1 MKKAPRDEFPLQRVQ
16 VKKPML
22 DTIQETHS
30 TPSPRSEPR
39 KRTPH
44 RAVKRLKSDEHPLV
58 VDGASLP
65 LSLTD
70 IDVVDMPENPTE
82 SHKPKSPIQKT
93 PDLRRKKMIQQDQT
107 TKPIS
112 PIEAKGGVS
121 LPKRDSS
128 KQIESTQRLPGA
140 VSPVQKTPDQ
150 RRKKQTAQHPAER
163 KQHRSGSPATAATAA
178 AYNAVVDAPEALPAI
193 RRSPDPRLDSPRQLR
208 RGNSPLPPIG
218 GTTSPNAASLT
229 PHPVSLTPR
238 SSTKK
243 ALDGFILELDQ
254 QLELSQTPK
263 KSHLDTST

>member
-30 TPSPRSEPR
+30 TPSPQSETR

-58 VDGASLP
+58 DDGASLP

-70 IDVVDMPENPTE
+70 IDTVDMPENPTE
-82 SHKPKSPIQKT
+82 SHKPTSPIQKT

-112 PIEAKGGVS
+112 PTETKGGIS

-128 KQIESTQRLPGA
+128 KQIERLPDA
-140 VSPVQKTPDQ
+140 VSPVLKTPDQ

-178 AYNAVVDAPEALPAI
+178 AYDPVVDAPEALPAI
-193 RRSPDPRLDSPRQLR
+193 RCAPDPRLDSPRQLR
-208 RGNSPLPPIG
+208 RGKSPLPPIG

-229 PHPVSLTPR
+229 PNPVSLTPR

-254 QLELSQTPK
+254 QLELPQTPK